1 MKKSLPFFIL
11 VCFSS
16 VLFAGLAQ
24 AQKHSALAL
33 PDLDETHA
41 AEAAAWLSHFINPT
55 NEANYDSLK
64 LIGFA
69 QLQAINNSAAMKVTS
84 SAAWEEVSKSQG
96 GDVSGRPSGIA
107 FASDGTLYL
116 ATTNGGLWKST
127 DNGQHWVSL
136 SDTWKELPTGGVAVN
151 PQNPNT
157 VYAGTGIYLSGIGGG
172 GNIDGIGVYKSYD
185 GGLNWVLLDSTS
197 SLVTTQMEVNPA
209 DTNIIYRATTSG
221 VRVSTDAGLT
231 WKNTSSIGGA
241 TSLVIDPLDP
251 AVLYA
256 GGNRQIQKST
266 DSGLS
271 WSALSGYPT
280 GDIMTLAMSQSSS
293 DTIYLSTGLGY
304 YGSIANS
311 QSILALSTDAGA
323 SWTTVSSGVKYTGTQ
338 SYYDNA
344 VAVNPQNPAMVVV
357 GGLDIYRSTH
367 GGGALGRLTDWT
379 TDPAAQN
386 YTHADIHILKYN
398 PYTKVLFALSDGGVF
413 YSLNNGSTWK
423 QDMNADLGTLLF
435 IGGDMAVDPNTNKP
449 LYFAAGAQDN
459 GLNRFV
465 PGHSY
470 YDPVVKGDGGT
481 AFISPSDNITVYGT
495 YVNADLYKS
504 QDGGTNWGNGANLLE
519 GTPILTNGED
529 APFYMEYDVAE
540 QDPNIVAVCGNKNL
554 FLSTDGGAVYGAD
567 FPQVTNVPGN
577 LTATRISG
585 TVTTVHIAKADD
597 SYIYLG
603 TASSRFYYSTDQG
616 STWTSSTTPLTF
628 SGPPSSITT
637 DPNDPAHVFMTVS
650 GPNSKHFWVSTDNGV
665 TWTAPATNLPNLN
678 YRRVAA
684 DPNGVVYV
692 GNDYTVLRSGDGG
705 VTWYPVADGLPLAMV
720 TSLRVRGNYLC
731 ATTYGRG
738 MYYVNLTQLP
748 PLPSASVAQNSKPVN
763 SSIAISAVYPS
774 IVSSSAPQTTVNYSL
789 DAGSEMTLAVYD
801 VLGRQERM
809 LVNQYAAQ
817 GSHEIRADL
826 SGLTPGEHYL
836 VLTSS
841 GVSVTKPI
849 TVQ

>member
-1 MKKSLPFFIL
+1 MKKSLPFVIL

-16 VLFAGLAQ
+16 LFAGLAQ
-24 AQKHSALAL
+24 AQKHTAQAL
-33 PDLDETHA
+33 PDMDETHA
-41 AEAAAWLSHFINPT
+41 AEAAAWLSHFMNPM

-64 LIGFA
+64 VIGYE
-69 QLQAINNSAAMKVTS
+69 QLRAMNNSAAMKVTS
-84 SAAWEEVSKSQG
+84 SAAWVEVSKSQG
-96 GDVSGRPSGIA
+96 GNVSGRPSGIA
-107 FASDGTLYL
+107 FTPSGTLYL

-127 DNGQHWVSL
+127 DNGQHWASL

-172 GNIDGIGVYKSYD
+172 GNINGVGVYKSYD

-197 SLVTTQMEVNPA
+197 TLVTTQMEVNPS
-209 DTNIIYRATTSG
+209 DTNIIYRATTNG

-231 WKNTSSIGGA
+231 WKNTGSLGGA
-241 TSLVIDPLDP
+241 TSLVIDAKNP

-256 GGNRQIQKST
+256 GGNAQIQKST
-266 DSGLS
+266 DSGMTWTSL
-271 WSALSGYPT
+271 AGFPT

-304 YGSIANS
+304 YQNLTSS
-311 QSILALSTDAGA
+311 QSTLALSTDAGQT
-323 SWTTVSSGVKYTGTQ
+323 WTIQSTNVKYTGTQ

-344 VAVNPQNPAMVVV
+344 VAVNPQNPAEVIV
-357 GGLDIYRSTH
+357 GGLDIYRSLR
-367 GGGALGRLTDWT
+367 GGMALGKLTDWT
-379 TDPAAQN
+379 TDPSAQD

-398 PYTKVLFALSDGGVF
+398 PYNNVLFALSDGGIF
-413 YSLNNGSTWK
+413 YSGNNGNAWK

-435 IGGDMAVDPNTNKP
+435 VGGDMAVDPNTNKP
-449 LYFAAGAQDN
+449 LYFVAGAQDN

-465 PGHSY
+465 PGHTY

-481 AFISPSDNITVYGT
+481 AFVSPSDNVTVYGT

-504 QDGGTNWGNGANLLE
+504 PDGGSTWGNGANLLE
-519 GTPILTNGED
+519 GTPILTTGED

-567 FPQVTNVPGN
+567 FPQVTNIPGN
-577 LTATRISG
+577 LQTRIGGYVS
-585 TVTTVHIAKADD
+585 TVHIAKADD
-597 SYIYLG
+597 TYMYLG
-603 TASSRFYYSTDQG
+603 TSAQRCYFSTDQG
-616 STWTSSTTPLTF
+616 ASWTANSTPVTVGGVPT
-628 SGPPSSITT
+628 SITT
-637 DPNDPAHVFMTVS
+637 DPSDPTHVFMTI
-650 GPNSKHFWVSTDNGV
+650 GGMTSKHFWVSTDNGAS
-665 TWTAPATNLPNLN
+665 WTAPATNLPNLN
-678 YRRVAA
+678 YHRVAV
-684 DPNGVVYV
+684 DQNGIVYL

-705 VTWYPVADGLPLAMV
+705 VTWYPVADGLPMAMI
-720 TSLRVRGNYLC
+720 TGLRVRGNYLC

-738 MYYVNLTQLP
+738 MYYVNLTQVP
-748 PLPSASVAQNSKPVN
+748 PVPSSGVVANSNPVN

-774 IVSSSAPQTTVNYSL
+774 IVNSSAPQATVDYSL
-789 DAGSEMTLAVYD
+789 SAGNAMTLAVYD

-809 LVNQYAAQ
+809 LVNQYASQ

-826 SGLTPGEHYL
+826 SGLTPGQHYL

-849 TVQ
+849 TVE